1 MLLWGAVTFRS
12 AATFRNVTNE
22 VQNLTLL
29 LGSHPFLSKLYIN
42 YYYLQ

>member
-1 MLLWGAVTFRS
+1 MLLWGAVTFKS
-12 AATFRNVTNE
+12 AATFRNIINE